1 MVTWQRHKVIKASQQ
16 RGKWLIAPSVRGTMA
31 VHLLINTLIIM
42 SLLLSELSALHPRCL
57 KPPPDS
63 PASWVFFFPF
73 ERKRFSHFT
82 SFFPPFCLLGS
93 SLRPDPDGPTA
104 AYANAAPF
112 PQHKYQLKRAGC
124 LQILLEIV
132 GR

>member
-63 PASWVFFFPF
+63 PASWFFFSPL
-73 ERKRFSHFT
+73 K
-82 SFFPPFCLLGS
+82 GS
-93 SLRPDPDGPTA
+93 DFLILPLFSLRFVCSARLSVLTLMGPPLRMLMRRHFHNTST
-104 AYANAAPF
+104 N
-112 PQHKYQLKRAGC
+112 
-124 LQILLEIV
+124 
-132 GR
+132 